1 MDQDWDAELDAT
13 GLQCPLPVL
22 KTRRRL
28 RDMSEGQVLRI
39 LTDDPAA
46 VVDFPHFC
54 DEQGHGMV
62 KYCTS
67 ALPFEFFVR
76 KG

>member
-1 MDQDWDAELDAT
+1 MNQDWDAELDAT

-22 KTRRRL
+22 KAQRRL
-28 RDMSEGQVLRI
+28 RDLNDGQVLRI

-54 DEQGHGMV
+54 DEQGHRMV
-62 KYCTS
+62 ESCTS
-67 ALPFEFFVR
+67 TLPFEFLVR